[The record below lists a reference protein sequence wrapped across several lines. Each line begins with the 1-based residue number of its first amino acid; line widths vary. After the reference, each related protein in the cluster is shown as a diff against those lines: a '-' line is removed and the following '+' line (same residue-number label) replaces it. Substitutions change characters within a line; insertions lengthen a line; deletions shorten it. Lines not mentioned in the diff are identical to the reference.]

1 MKIFKNRRGFT
12 LVELIVVLVIL
23 AILASLL
30 IPALTGYIDKAR
42 RDQVVAETRMLHEA
56 VQTAAGEAYASNE
69 WQSDKTSSFMTIAS
83 KSGKKVTNP
92 ADDGLYDLFK
102 SRYSEIVELAE
113 VPSLT
118 DGKGS
123 FFAITDT
130 KGAVHCILYN
140 TGRGLLGAYFRETGE
155 YKVYDEQKNIDNY
168 LKFYASYIDSV
179 ISTVTDS
186 AAMNPWSQQTID
198 GTLTAQLQKTACFP
212 MKRAVFTYSLH
223 SFRAYIIF
231 LRYTND
237 SQKLLCRSAAF

>member
-30 IPALTGYIDKAR
+30 IPALTGYIDGAR

-69 WQSDKTSSFMTIAS
+69 WQSDKDISSFITIAS
-83 KSGKKVTNP
+83 KSGKKVTNHQ
-92 ADDGLYDLFK
+92 DTGSYELFK
-102 SRYSEIVELAE
+102 SRYSEIVKLAE

-123 FFAITDT
+123 FFAVTDT

-168 LKFYASYIDSV
+168 TTWYGKYINSV
-179 ISTVTDS
+179 ISTVTGDS
-186 AAMNPWSQQTID
+186 AKSPWSQQMID
-198 GTLTAQLQKTACFP
+198 YTLTAQLQKTACFP
-212 MKRAVFTYSLH
+212 MKRAVFYLFFTQYSHIYHIL
-223 SFRAYIIF
+223 AVY
-231 LRYTND
+231 
-237 SQKLLCRSAAF
+237 

>member
-56 VQTAAGEAYASNE
+56 VQTVAGEAYASNE
-69 WQSDKTSSFMTIAS
+69 WQSDKNISSFITIAS

-92 ADDGLYDLFK
+92 ADDSSYDLFK

-118 DGKGS
+118 DGTGS

-155 YKVYDEQKNIDNY
+155 YKVYEEQKNIDHY
-168 LKFYASYIDSV
+168 HESYASYIDSV
-179 ISTVTDS
+179 ISTVIGS
-186 AAMNPWSQQTID
+186 AAESPWSQQRID
-198 GTLTAQLQKTACFP
+198 STLTE
-212 MKRAVFTYSLH
+212 
-223 SFRAYIIF
+223 
-231 LRYTND
+231 
-237 SQKLLCRSAAF
+237 

>member
-30 IPALTGYIDKAR
+30 IPALTGYIDRAR

-69 WQSDKTSSFMTIAS
+69 WQSDKDISSFITIAS
-83 KSGKKVTNP
+83 KSGKKVTNHQ
-92 ADDGLYDLFK
+92 DTGSYELFK
-102 SRYSEIVELAE
+102 SRYSEIVKLAE

-123 FFAITDT
+123 FVAVTDT
-130 KGAVHCILYN
+130 KGAVHSILYN
-140 TGRGLLGAYFRETGE
+140 TGRGLRGAYFRETGE

-168 LKFYASYIDSV
+168 LKSYASCIDSV
-179 ISTVTDS
+179 ISTVIGS
-186 AAMNPWSQQTID
+186 AEESPWSQQTID
-198 GTLTAQLQKTACFP
+198 RTLTE
-212 MKRAVFTYSLH
+212 
-223 SFRAYIIF
+223 
-231 LRYTND
+231 
-237 SQKLLCRSAAF
+237 

>member
-69 WQSDKTSSFMTIAS
+69 WQSDKTSSLMTIAS
-83 KSGKKVTNP
+83 KSGKKVTNSK
-92 ADDGLYDLFK
+92 DDGSYELFK

-113 VPSLT
+113 IPSLT

-155 YKVYDEQKNIDNY
+155 YKVYDEQKNIDKYTAWYGNY
-168 LKFYASYIDSV
+168 INSV
-179 ISTVTDS
+179 ISDNTDS
-186 AAMNPWSQQTID
+186 NTTWSQQMID
-198 GTLTAQLQKTACFP
+198 YTLTT
-212 MKRAVFTYSLH
+212 
-223 SFRAYIIF
+223 
-231 LRYTND
+231 
-237 SQKLLCRSAAF
+237 

>member
-30 IPALTGYIDKAR
+30 IPALTGYIDRAR

-69 WQSDKTSSFMTIAS
+69 WQSDTDISSFITIAS
-83 KSGKKVTNP
+83 KSGKKVTNHQ
-92 ADDGLYDLFK
+92 DTGSYELFK
-102 SRYSEIVELAE
+102 SRYSEIVKLAE

-168 LKFYASYIDSV
+168 LKSYASCIDSV
-179 ISTVTDS
+179 ISTVIGS
-186 AAMNPWSQQTID
+186 AEESPWSQQTID
-198 GTLTAQLQKTACFP
+198 RTLTEQLQKTACFP
-212 MKRAVFTYSLH
+212 MKRAVFYLFFTQYSHIYHIL
-223 SFRAYIIF
+223 AVY
-231 LRYTND
+231 
-237 SQKLLCRSAAF
+237 

>member
-30 IPALTGYIDKAR
+30 IPALTGYIDRAK

-69 WQSDKTSSFMTIAS
+69 WQSDKNISSLMTIAS
-83 KSGKKVTNP
+83 KSGKKVTNHQ
-92 ADDGLYDLFK
+92 DTGSYELFK
-102 SRYSEIVELAE
+102 SRYSEIVKLAE

-123 FFAITDT
+123 FFAVTDT
-130 KGAVHCILYN
+130 KGTVHCILYN

-168 LKFYASYIDSV
+168 LTWYGNYINSV
-179 ISTVTDS
+179 ISDNTDS
-186 AAMNPWSQQTID
+186 NITWSQQMID
-198 GTLTAQLQKTACFP
+198 YHLT
-212 MKRAVFTYSLH
+212 R
-223 SFRAYIIF
+223 
-231 LRYTND
+231 
-237 SQKLLCRSAAF
+237 

>member
-30 IPALTGYIDKAR
+30 IPALTYIDRAR

-56 VQTAAGEAYASNE
+56 VQTVAGEVYASNE
-69 WQSDKTSSFMTIAS
+69 WQSDKDISSFITIAS
-83 KSGKKVTNP
+83 KSGKKVTNHQ
-92 ADDGLYDLFK
+92 DTGSYELFK
-102 SRYSEIVELAE
+102 SRYSEIVKLAE

-123 FFAITDT
+123 FVAVTDT

-168 LKFYASYIDSV
+168 LKSYASYIDSV
-179 ISTVTDS
+179 ISTVIDGS
-186 AAMNPWSQQTID
+186 AESPWSQQIID
-198 GTLTAQLQKTACFP
+198 SNLTE
-212 MKRAVFTYSLH
+212 
-223 SFRAYIIF
+223 
-231 LRYTND
+231 
-237 SQKLLCRSAAF
+237 

>member
-23 AILASLL
+23 AVLASLL
-30 IPALTGYIDKAR
+30 IPALTGYIDRAK

-69 WQSDKTSSFMTIAS
+69 WQSDKTISSLMTIAS
-83 KSGKKVTNP
+83 KSGKKVTNSK
-92 ADDGLYDLFK
+92 DDGSYDLFK
-102 SRYSEIVELAE
+102 SRYSEIVKLAE

-155 YKVYDEQKNIDNY
+155 YKVYDEQKNINNY
-168 LKFYASYIDSV
+168 TTWYGNYINSV
-179 ISTVTDS
+179 ISDNTDS
-186 AAMNPWSQQTID
+186 NITWSQQMID
-198 GTLTAQLQKTACFP
+198 YHLT
-212 MKRAVFTYSLH
+212 R
-223 SFRAYIIF
+223 
-231 LRYTND
+231 
-237 SQKLLCRSAAF
+237 

>member
-23 AILASLL
+23 AVLASLL
-30 IPALTGYIDKAR
+30 IPALTGYIDKAKK
-42 RDQVVAETRMLHEA
+42 DQVVAETRMLHEA
-56 VQTAAGEAYASNE
+56 VQTVASEAYASNE
-69 WQSDKTSSFMTIAS
+69 WQSDKTISSLMTIAS

-92 ADDGLYDLFK
+92 NDTGSYELFQ
-102 SRYSEIVELAE
+102 SRYSEIVKLAE

-155 YKVYDEQKNIDNY
+155 YKVYDEQKNIENY
-168 LKFYASYIDSV
+168 LRVYASYIDSV
-179 ISTVTDS
+179 ISTVIDS
-186 AAMNPWSQQTID
+186 SAESPWSQQRID
-198 GTLTAQLQKTACFP
+198 SNLTE
-212 MKRAVFTYSLH
+212 
-223 SFRAYIIF
+223 
-231 LRYTND
+231 
-237 SQKLLCRSAAF
+237 

>member
-30 IPALTGYIDKAR
+30 IPALTGYIDRAR

-56 VQTAAGEAYASNE
+56 VQTVAGEAYASNE
-69 WQSDKTSSFMTIAS
+69 WQSDKAISSFITIAS
-83 KSGKKVTNP
+83 KSGKKVTNHQ
-92 ADDGLYDLFK
+92 DTGSYELFK
-102 SRYSEIVELAE
+102 SHYSEIVKLAE

-168 LKFYASYIDSV
+168 LKSYASCIDSV
-179 ISTVTDS
+179 ISTVIGS
-186 AAMNPWSQQTID
+186 AEVSPWSQQTID
-198 GTLTAQLQKTACFP
+198 GNLTA
-212 MKRAVFTYSLH
+212 
-223 SFRAYIIF
+223 
-231 LRYTND
+231 
-237 SQKLLCRSAAF
+237 

>member
-12 LVELIVVLVIL
+12 LVELIIVLVIL

-42 RDQVVAETRMLHEA
+42 RDQVVAETRMLHGA

-69 WQSDKTSSFMTIAS
+69 WQSDKDISSFITIAS
-83 KSGKKVTNP
+83 KSGRKVTNP
-92 ADDGLYDLFK
+92 KDNGSYDLFK

-118 DGKGS
+118 DGTGS

-155 YKVYDEQKNIDNY
+155 YKVYDEQKNIDRY
-168 LKFYASYIDSV
+168 LKSYASYIDSV
-179 ISTVTDS
+179 ISTVIGS
-186 AAMNPWSQQTID
+186 AEESPWSQQRID
-198 GTLTAQLQKTACFP
+198 SNLTE
-212 MKRAVFTYSLH
+212 
-223 SFRAYIIF
+223 
-231 LRYTND
+231 
-237 SQKLLCRSAAF
+237 

>member
-30 IPALTGYIDKAR
+30 IPALTGYIDKAK
-42 RDQVVAETRMLHEA
+42 RDQVVSETRMLHEA

-69 WQSDKTSSFMTIAS
+69 WQSDKTSSLMTIAS

-92 ADDGLYDLFK
+92 ADNGLYDLFI

-118 DGKGS
+118 DGTGS

-168 LKFYASYIDSV
+168 TTWYGNYINSV
-179 ISTVTDS
+179 ISDKTDS
-186 AAMNPWSQQTID
+186 NMHWSQQMID
-198 GTLTAQLQKTACFP
+198 SNLTAQLQKTARFP
-212 MKRAVFTYSLH
+212 
-223 SFRAYIIF
+223 
-231 LRYTND
+231 
-237 SQKLLCRSAAF
+237 

>member
-30 IPALTGYIDKAR
+30 IPALTGYIDRAR
-42 RDQVVAETRMLHEA
+42 RDQVVAETRMLPEA

-69 WQSDKTSSFMTIAS
+69 WQSDKDISSFITIAS
-83 KSGKKVTNP
+83 KSGKKVTNHQ
-92 ADDGLYDLFK
+92 DTGSYELFK
-102 SRYSEIVELAE
+102 SRYSEIVKLAE

-123 FFAITDT
+123 FFAVTDT

-168 LKFYASYIDSV
+168 TTWYGKYINSV
-179 ISTVTDS
+179 ISTVTGDS
-186 AAMNPWSQQTID
+186 AKSPWSQQMID
-198 GTLTAQLQKTACFP
+198 YTLTAQLQKTACFP
-212 MKRAVFTYSLH
+212 MKRAVFYLFFTQYSHIYHIL
-223 SFRAYIIF
+223 AVY
-231 LRYTND
+231 
-237 SQKLLCRSAAF
+237 

>member
-30 IPALTGYIDKAR
+30 IPALTGYIDRAR

-69 WQSDKTSSFMTIAS
+69 WQSDKDISSFITIAS
-83 KSGKKVTNP
+83 KSGKKVTNHQ
-92 ADDGLYDLFK
+92 DTGSYELFK
-102 SRYSEIVELAE
+102 IVKLAE

-168 LKFYASYIDSV
+168 LKSYASCIDSV
-179 ISTVTDS
+179 ISTVIGS
-186 AAMNPWSQQTID
+186 AEESPWSQQTID
-198 GTLTAQLQKTACFP
+198 RTLTE
-212 MKRAVFTYSLH
+212 
-223 SFRAYIIF
+223 
-231 LRYTND
+231 
-237 SQKLLCRSAAF
+237 

>member
-30 IPALTGYIDKAR
+30 IPALTGYIDRAR

-56 VQTAAGEAYASNE
+56 VQTVASEAYGSSE
-69 WQSDKTSSFMTIAS
+69 WPSGDIFTIAS
-83 KSGKKVTNP
+83 QSGKKVTN
-92 ADDGLYDLFK
+92 AQDTATYDTFQN
-102 SRYSEIVELAE
+102 RYNEIVNLAE

-123 FFAITDT
+123 FFAVTDT

-168 LKFYASYIDSV
+168 TTWYGKYINSV
-179 ISTVTDS
+179 ISTVTGDS
-186 AAMNPWSQQTID
+186 AKSPWSQQMID
-198 GTLTAQLQKTACFP
+198 YTLTAQLQKTACFP
-212 MKRAVFTYSLH
+212 MKRAVFYLFFTQYSHIYHIL
-223 SFRAYIIF
+223 AVY
-231 LRYTND
+231 
-237 SQKLLCRSAAF
+237 

>member
-30 IPALTGYIDKAR
+30 IPALTGYIDRAS
-42 RDQVVAETRMLHEA
+42 RDQVVAVSRMLHRA
-56 VQTAAGEAYASNE
+56 VEAYASNE
-69 WQSDKTSSFMTIAS
+69 WQSDKAISSFITIAS
-83 KSGKKVTNP
+83 KSGKKVTNHQ
-92 ADDGLYDLFK
+92 DTGSYELFK
-102 SRYSEIVELAE
+102 SRYSEIVKLAE

-168 LKFYASYIDSV
+168 LKSYASCIDSG
-179 ISTVTDS
+179 ISTVIGS
-186 AAMNPWSQQTID
+186 AEVSPWSQQTID
-198 GTLTAQLQKTACFP
+198 GNLTA
-212 MKRAVFTYSLH
+212 
-223 SFRAYIIF
+223 
-231 LRYTND
+231 
-237 SQKLLCRSAAF
+237 

>member
-30 IPALTGYIDKAR
+30 IPALTGYIDRAR

-69 WQSDKTSSFMTIAS
+69 WQSDKDISPLMTIAS
-83 KSGKKVTNP
+83 KSGKKVTNSS
-92 ADDGLYDLFK
+92 DTSSYDLFK
-102 SRYSEIVELAE
+102 SRYSEIVKLAE

-155 YKVYDEQKNIDNY
+155 YKVYDEQKNINNY
-168 LKFYASYIDSV
+168 TTWYGNYINSV
-179 ISTVTDS
+179 ISD
-186 AAMNPWSQQTID
+186 N
-198 GTLTAQLQKTACFP
+198 TAC
-212 MKRAVFTYSLH
+212 K
-223 SFRAYIIF
+223 
-231 LRYTND
+231 
-237 SQKLLCRSAAF
+237 

>member
-30 IPALTGYIDKAR
+30 IPALTGYIDRAR

-69 WQSDKTSSFMTIAS
+69 WQSDKDISSFITIAS
-83 KSGKKVTNP
+83 KSGKKVTNHQ
-92 ADDGLYDLFK
+92 DTGSYVLFK
-102 SRYSEIVELAE
+102 SRYSEIVKLAE

-168 LKFYASYIDSV
+168 LKSYASCIDSV
-179 ISTVTDS
+179 ISTVIGS
-186 AAMNPWSQQTID
+186 AEESPWSQQTID
-198 GTLTAQLQKTACFP
+198 RTLTE
-212 MKRAVFTYSLH
+212 
-223 SFRAYIIF
+223 
-231 LRYTND
+231 
-237 SQKLLCRSAAF
+237 